1 MEKEAHISSS
11 THYILLMLW
20 NARKFLLKI
29 GVAGLLVGIIIIIS
43 IPKEYETSIY
53 TVPESTIGKIDMNGV
68 FSIETNI
75 GGGKIQDAIRP
86 SLYPKIVNST
96 PFLLSLFDIPVMP
109 STGKDTLT
117 LSEYISTH
125 QRAPWWSSIRTG
137 ISKLISLPLALFREK
152 ETDNINDLSATTA
165 ANGTST
171 ETFHLSL
178 REAAIAAAI
187 RSRINVDVDK
197 KKRTITLRIRMQDPF
212 VSAIVADSVKAKL
225 YTFVSNYRTGKER
238 ANLKYAENLCLQAR
252 GMYYE
257 AQKTYAHFADA
268 NLFLSRKVYQKDLY
282 NLQVAMNLAYKEYV
296 RTSQQLQLAKIR
308 LYKTRPVFAVI
319 EPATVP
325 LSPVSPS
332 KVKILSGCI
341 LLFGAMGCI
350 WVYFNK
356 CSWVIPF
363 LLGQNGKR
371 LIEIRRRNGDVG

>member
-1 MEKEAHISSS
+1 MFMEKEAHISLS
-11 THYILLMLW
+11 TNYILLLFMLW

-29 GVAGLLVGIIIIIS
+29 GVAGLLVGIIIVIS

-53 TVPESTIGKIDMNGV
+53 TVPESTTGKIDMNGGL
-68 FSIETNI
+68 SIETSI

-86 SLYPKIVNST
+86 SLYPKVVNST
-96 PFLLSLFDIPVMP
+96 PFLLSLFDIPVVT

-125 QRAPWWSSIRTG
+125 QRAPWWSSIRAG
-137 ISKLISLPLALFREK
+137 ISKLVSLPLALFREK
-152 ETDNINDLSATTA
+152 ETNNVDDLSGTTA

-171 ETFHLSL
+171 EVFHLSP
-178 REAAIAAAI
+178 RKAAIAAGI

-225 YTFVSNYRTGKER
+225 YVFVSKYRTGKER
-238 ANLKYAENLCLQAR
+238 ANLEYAEKLYLQAR

-257 AQKTYAHFADA
+257 AQETYAHFADA

-332 KVKILSGCI
+332 KIKILSGCI
-341 LLFGAMGCI
+341 LLFWAMGCI
-350 WVYFNK
+350 WVYFNNILK
-356 CSWVIPF
+356 
-363 LLGQNGKR
+363 
-371 LIEIRRRNGDVG
+371 